1 MPFERQYKNR
11 TTVKSGK
18 RILFVMAAVL
28 AMSSCTKVYI
38 QEEIAA
44 DRQIIVF
51 SSIGGVGDNGYN
63 DLITK
68 GLTRVYMEYKDVSMS
83 YLTPE
88 SMEQADSLA
97 DKWIRESSRTVKHT
111 LLVLGASDYRGLVEE
126 MLADAEFTSD
136 NEVEILTFEIPEL
149 PQSQNC
155 IKAYSF
161 MIPMYNAS
169 YQAGVYAAQNGYNHP
184 LVWLAYQQDALLI
197 KARDGFVDGYK
208 SVSDSTIDIRYL
220 SDDWSGYAMDGEAY
234 IQMEEISGKYD
245 FVFPVM
251 GGSNMGIFRYLREN
265 ADGPRIVG
273 MDVDQSVYSAKIV
286 GNIIKH
292 IDELL
297 FKIIR
302 DWMNGIPIEHYRD
315 YDTQSG
321 YIEWS
326 PVAD

>member
-1 MPFERQYKNR
+1 MKGSASNGILQ
-11 TTVKSGK
+11 VKLG
-18 RILFVMAAVL
+18 RHILFVIAAVL
-28 AMSSCTKVYI
+28 ILSSCTTVYI
-38 QEEIAA
+38 EEQRAA
-44 DRQIIVF
+44 ERQIIIF

-68 GLTRVYMEYKDVSMS
+68 GLTRIYMEHKEVSMS

-88 SMEQADSLA
+88 SMEQADSLVVR
-97 DKWIRESSRTVKHT
+97 WIKESSRNVKHT
-111 LLVLGASDYRGLVEE
+111 LIVLSASDYRGLVER
-126 MLADAEFTSD
+126 MLADTEFKSD

-169 YQAGVYAAQNGYNHP
+169 YQAGAYAAQHGYNRP
-184 LVWLAYQQDALLI
+184 LVWLAYQNDALLI

-208 SVSDSTIDIRYL
+208 SVSDSAIDVRYL

-245 FVFPVM
+245 FVYPVM

-265 ADGPRIVG
+265 AGGPSIVG
-273 MDVDQSVYSAKIV
+273 MDVDQSAYSARIV

-297 FKIIR
+297 VRIIN
-302 DWMNGIPIEHYRD
+302 DWMNGIPIEHYKD

-321 YIEWS
+321 YIEWC